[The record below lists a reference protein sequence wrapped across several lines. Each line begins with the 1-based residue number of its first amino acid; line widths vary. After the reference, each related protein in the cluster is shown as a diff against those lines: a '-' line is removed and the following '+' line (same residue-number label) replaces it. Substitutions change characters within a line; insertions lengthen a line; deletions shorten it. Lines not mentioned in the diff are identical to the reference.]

1 MTGTNQ
7 ALPGIAV
14 IGCGLW
20 GRNHVRTLATLGALR
35 AVHDADENSAA
46 AAAAAGN
53 VPARGLKEI
62 LHDPGIDGVVIATPD
77 ATHAEIAQLAL
88 EAGKHVLVEKPM
100 TVSSADG
107 ARLVA
112 LAAETGLT
120 LMTGHI
126 LLYHPGFLRL
136 CDLAREGVL
145 GSLRH
150 IASKRHHIARGA
162 PRHALWDL
170 GPHDVSMVLELTGRL
185 PSEVSAQAAA
195 PIENAPP
202 QQVSLL
208 LTFPDGLT
216 ADISLSAIHPVKLHQ
231 ITVAGTAAYGV
242 FEDSQD
248 WQDKVT
254 IIRPGLDGGGAA
266 AGAPASETLPL
277 EEDEPLRLE
286 IEAFLEA
293 ISGGPV
299 PPSNGREALQVVRV
313 LAAAEKSLATGNAVT
328 LDRKGY
334 DKLET

>member
-1 MTGTNQ
+1 MTGSNQ

-35 AVHDADENSAA
+35 AVHDADPDAA
-46 AAAAAGN
+46 AAAAASGN
-53 VPARGLKEI
+53 VPTRSFDEI
-62 LHDPGIDGVVIATPD
+62 LGDPAIDGVVIATPD
-77 ATHAEIAQLAL
+77 ATHAAIAQPAL

-100 TVSSADG
+100 TTSTGDG

-112 LAAETGLT
+112 LASEAGLI

-136 CDLAREGVL
+136 RDLTRDGML

-185 PSEVSAQAAA
+185 PSEVSAQAAS
-195 PIENAPP
+195 PLENAPP

-208 LTFPDGLT
+208 LTYPDGLS

-231 ITVAGTAAYGV
+231 ITVSGTAAFGV

-254 IIRPGLDGGGAA
+254 VIRPGLEGGGTA
-266 AGAPASETLPL
+266 AGSPASETVPL
-277 EEDEPLRLE
+277 EPDEPLRLE
-286 IEAFLEA
+286 IEAFLGA
-293 ISGGPV
+293 ICGGPP
-299 PPSNGREALQVVRV
+299 PPSNGREALEVVCV
-313 LAAAEKSLATGNAVT
+313 LAAAERSLTIGTAVT
-328 LDRKGY
+328 LDSAAH
-334 DKLET
+334 DNLET